1 MCLDSVK
8 QRIQAKILVSI
19 ADRLTA
25 FCLIKEFYIIIR
37 KAKPVVTASY
47 QYFSII
53 KATYQ

>member
-8 QRIQAKILVSI
+8 QRIQAKNLVSI

-37 KAKPVVTASY
+37 KAKPVVTA
-47 QYFSII
+47 
-53 KATYQ
+53 TYQ